1 VDRRSLLEILDAG
14 LRAADGRRCVRDCL
28 VEERPAGPIHLIAV
42 GKCASAMAAG
52 ATDALGKDI
61 VDGLIVTRHGYA
73 GGHCAADARF
83 RVLEASHPVPD
94 ESSLAAG
101 ERLMAYVGALPRGA
115 PVLALISGGASS
127 LVEVLPPGV
136 GIDVLERANRWLL
149 GSGLD
154 IFSINAVRRRMSR
167 IKNGGLA
174 SALWGRPVL
183 ALYVSDVRGD
193 DPAWIGSGLLQR
205 GNAELPEDLPGWMAD
220 CLGAGDAPRVP
231 VGLVKH
237 RVVANLGTAL
247 DACASRA
254 NGMVSRVTVHPEW
267 LEGQAEAAALRI
279 VDGLQDGP
287 PGIHLWGGETTVT
300 LPQRPGR
307 GGRSQHL
314 ALCCAMAI
322 RGRIDLQVLCSATD
336 GTDGSSEDA
345 GALVDG
351 NTVGRGVD
359 GGLDPAACLAA
370 ADAGSFLEASGDLLY
385 TGPTTTNVND
395 IVIGVRG
402 PSG

>member
-1 VDRRSLLEILDAG
+1 MDRQSLLEIFDAG
-14 LRAADGRRCVRDCL
+14 LRAADGRRCVRDYL
-28 VEERPAGPIHLIAV
+28 VGERPAGPIHLIAV
-42 GKCASAMAAG
+42 GKSASAMADG
-52 ATDALGKDI
+52 AADALGKDI
-61 VDGLIVTRHGYA
+61 VDGLIIARHGYA
-73 GGHCAADARF
+73 GGDCVADSRF
-83 RVLEASHPVPD
+83 SVLEASHPVPD
-94 ESSLAAG
+94 DSSLAAG
-101 ERLMAYVGALPRGA
+101 EQLMAYVGALPPGA

-127 LVEVLPPGV
+127 LVEVLPLGV
-136 GIDVLERANRWLL
+136 GVEVLEKANRWLL

-154 IFSINAVRRRMSR
+154 IFSVNAVRRRMSR

-193 DPAWIGSGLLQR
+193 DPGWIGSGLLQR
-205 GNAELPEDLPGWMAD
+205 RDAQLPDGLPGWMVD
-220 CLGAGDAPRVP
+220 CVGPDDAPRVP
-231 VGLVKH
+231 SGPIEH

-247 DACASRA
+247 DACAARA
-254 NGMVSRVTVHPEW
+254 TEMTDRVTVHDEW
-267 LEGQAEAAALRI
+267 LEGQAEVAARRI
-279 VDGLQDGP
+279 VGVLQGEP
-287 PGIHLWGGETTVT
+287 PGVHLWGGETTVT
-300 LPQRPGR
+300 LPERPGR

-322 RGRIDLQVLCSATD
+322 RGRTDMKVLCSATD

-351 NTVGRGVD
+351 GTVQRGGD

-402 PSG
+402 LPG

>member
-1 VDRRSLLEILDAG
+1 MDRRSLLEIFDAG

-28 VEERPAGPIHLIAV
+28 IEERPAGPIHLIAV
-42 GKCASAMAAG
+42 GKSASPMAAG
-52 ATDALGKDI
+52 AADALGRDI
-61 VDGLIVTRHGYA
+61 VDGLIVARHGYA
-73 GGHCAADARF
+73 GGDGAADPRF

-101 ERLMAYVGALPRGA
+101 QHLMAYADALPRGA
-115 PVLALISGGASS
+115 PVLVLISGGASS

-136 GIDVLERANRWLL
+136 GTEMLERANRWLL

-154 IFSINAVRRRMSR
+154 IFSVNAVRRRMSR

-205 GNAELPEDLPGWMAD
+205 CDAELPDDLPGWLAD
-220 CLGAGDAPRVP
+220 CLGPGDAPRVP
-231 VGLVKH
+231 SGPVEH

-247 DACASRA
+247 DACAARA
-254 NGMVSRVTVHPEW
+254 AAMASRVTVHPEW
-267 LEGQAEAAALRI
+267 LEGQAEVAARRI

-300 LPQRPGR
+300 LGQRPGR

-314 ALCCAMAI
+314 ALCCALEI
-322 RGRIDLQVLCSATD
+322 RGRTDLQILCCATD

-351 NTVGRGVD
+351 GTVERGID

-370 ADAGSFLEASGDLLY
+370 ADSGSFLEASGDLLY

-402 PSG
+402 LPG